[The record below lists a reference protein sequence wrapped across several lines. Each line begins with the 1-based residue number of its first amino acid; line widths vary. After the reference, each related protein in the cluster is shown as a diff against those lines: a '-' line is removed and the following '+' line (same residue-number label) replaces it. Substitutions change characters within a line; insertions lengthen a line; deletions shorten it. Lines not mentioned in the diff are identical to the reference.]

1 MTEEQKNE
9 QPSTQILFPQ
19 LIAQMDKYYGLT
31 EQLDDNGKRCQ
42 TPSSISSQKDKL
54 RILMTTFWEYPF
66 VGGLQNYIAAL
77 KSGLEDLGHQVDVLS
92 PNQFPRDEV
101 KKLRSEITENAKQF
115 FINRYG
121 SYNQK
126 ILRNYCDLSVF
137 EALAKS
143 VNLKEYDIIHSQD
156 RFTALVMAKLNQKY
170 NKPLLFTPHGFMTQR
185 RLKFNLI
192 EKGSLEEF
200 YFSEIDRQAV
210 INASHIVILCEVF
223 RPLLQNLGAE
233 DKKMTTVYT
242 GIQFE
247 RVKAAKQ
254 RDSVVIT
261 CVSRL
266 RPRKGHKYLFEA
278 LALLNKKLGNVEV
291 RIVGDGEMR
300 EELEKQVQD
309 LQLKNVKFLGKR
321 TDIPDL
327 LSESDIFVLP
337 TTSDTLPIS
346 VIEAMFAK
354 QAILTTDCGG
364 IPEII
369 RDEYS
374 GLIAEP
380 ANSKQLAKK
389 LLRLVKK
396 QTLRKKLARQA
407 RNYAK
412 KQLTVNSM
420 ALKIAGIYQSLL

>member
-1 MTEEQKNE
+1 MTKEQKNE

-19 LIAQMDKYYGLT
+19 LITQMDKYYGLT

-42 TPSSISSQKDKL
+42 TPSSIIYQKDKL
-54 RILMTTFWEYPF
+54 RILITTFWDYPF

-115 FINRYG
+115 FTNRYG

-126 ILRNYCDLSVF
+126 ILRNYCDLSVY

-143 VNLKEYDIIHSQD
+143 VDLGEYDIIHSQD

-210 INASHIVILCEVF
+210 INANHIVILCEVF

-233 DKKMTTVYT
+233 DEKMTTVYT

-254 RDSVVIT
+254 RDSIVIT

-266 RPRKGHKYLFEA
+266 RPRKGHKYLFKA
-278 LALLNKKLGNVEV
+278 LALLKKKLGNVEV

-321 TDIPDL
+321 TDIPEL

-374 GLIAEP
+374 GLIVEP

-396 QTLRKKLARQA
+396 QTLRKRLARQA

-412 KQLTVNSM
+412 KQLTVNYM
-420 ALKIAGIYQSLL
+420 TLKISGIYQSLL

>member
-1 MTEEQKNE
+1 MTEEQKKD
-9 QPSTQILFPQ
+9 QTSTQILFPQ
-19 LIAQMDKYYGLT
+19 LISQMDKYYGLT
-31 EQLDDNGKRCQ
+31 EQLEDNRKRCQ
-42 TPSSISSQKDKL
+42 APSSISSQKYKL
-54 RILMTTFWEYPF
+54 RILITTFWDYPI

-77 KSGLEDLGHQVDVLS
+77 KIGLEDLGHQVDVLS

-101 KKLRSEITENAKQF
+101 KKLRSVITENAKQF

-126 ILRNYCDLSVF
+126 ILRNYCDLSVY
-137 EALAKS
+137 EALAKR
-143 VNLKEYDIIHSQD
+143 VDLQEYDIIHSQD
-156 RFTALVMAKLNQKY
+156 RFTALVMAKLNQHY
-170 NKPLLFTPHGFMTQR
+170 NKPHLFTPHGFMTQR

-192 EKGSLEEF
+192 EKGSVEEF

-223 RPLLQNLGAE
+223 KPLLKNLGAQNE
-233 DKKMTTVYT
+233 KMTTVYT

-254 RDSVVIT
+254 EDSVVIT

-278 LALLNKKLGNVEV
+278 LALLKKKLGNVEV

-300 EELEKQVQD
+300 EELEKQVQE
-309 LQLKNVKFLGKR
+309 LQLANVRFLGKR
-321 TDIPDL
+321 TDIPAL

-354 QAILTTDCGG
+354 QAIITTDCGG

-369 RDEYS
+369 RDDYS

-396 QTLRKKLARQA
+396 QDLRKKLATQA
-407 RNYAK
+407 QKYAK
-412 KQLTVNSM
+412 KHLTVNYM
-420 ALKIAGIYQSLL
+420 AQKIAEIYQSLL

>member
-9 QPSTQILFPQ
+9 PPSTQILFPQ

-31 EQLDDNGKRCQ
+31 EQLEDNGKRCQ

-143 VNLKEYDIIHSQD
+143 VDLKEYDIIHSQD

-223 RPLLQNLGAE
+223 RPLLQSLGAE
-233 DKKMTTVYT
+233 DEKMTTVYT

-254 RDSVVIT
+254 RDSIVIT

-278 LALLNKKLGNVEV
+278 LALLKKKLGNVEV

-300 EELEKQVQD
+300 EELEKQVLD

-389 LLRLVKK
+389 LLRLVKE

-412 KQLTVNSM
+412 KQLTVNYM